1 MTADSGHS
9 MTTLKSIALS
19 ERNQT
24 QKGMCSRILFIESTG
39 IESWGREGRTNSEE
53 LQGNFS
59 WGDGNVL
66 CLGCGGY
73 MNVYIDQNVPD

>member
-1 MTADSGHS
+1 
-9 MTTLKSIALS
+9 
-19 ERNQT
+19 
-24 QKGMCSRILFIESTG
+24 MCGRIPFIESTG
-39 IESWGREGRTNSEE
+39 GESWGGDARTDSKE

-66 CLGCGGY
+66 CLECGGY